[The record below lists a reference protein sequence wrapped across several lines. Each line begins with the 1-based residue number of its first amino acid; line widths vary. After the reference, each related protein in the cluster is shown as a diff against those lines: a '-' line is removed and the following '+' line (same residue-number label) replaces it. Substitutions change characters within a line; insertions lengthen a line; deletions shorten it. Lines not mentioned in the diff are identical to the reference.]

1 LLLAQREIGAEEYK
15 EWTAKYLVI
24 PTQNFNN
31 FQEAS
36 TSISNRESKIEQAQ
50 ELIEVNL
57 ELVGAT
63 AIEDKLQDKVGET
76 IESLK
81 EVGIKVWV
89 LTGDKVETAINIAFS
104 CNLINNNY
112 YKTIIDGATY
122 DLVRDQI
129 RKAIEKVSLTLFIL
143 F

>member
-1 LLLAQREIGAEEYK
+1 
-15 EWTAKYLVI
+15 
-24 PTQNFNN
+24 
-31 FQEAS
+31 
-36 TSISNRESKIEQAQ
+36 
-50 ELIEVNL
+50 
-57 ELVGAT
+57 
-63 AIEDKLQDKVGET
+63 LQDKVGDT

-129 RKAIEKVSLTLFIL
+129 RKAIDKVNEYSWFI